1 MRGQNVIQRRDKA
14 PEEEQ
19 NSHHGESG
27 EIGFVASLPCGRRA
41 RRRAYVWHK
50 LVRHPFK
57 LQVDTPGNGRVSA
70 EEDAIFG
77 RFSLLKRLSGAVAYS
92 SGRPKGILISPC
104 ALAFSP

>member
-1 MRGQNVIQRRDKA
+1 MRDQNVIQRRDKA
-14 PEEEQ
+14 PEEKQ
-19 NSHHGESG
+19 NSHHGKSG
-27 EIGFVASLPCGRRA
+27 EVGLVGALPCGRRG
-41 RRRAYVWHK
+41 RRRAYVCHK

-77 RFSLLKRLSGAVAYS
+77 RFSLLKRLSGVWAYS
-92 SGRPKGILISPC
+92 SGRHKGILISPC